1 VAAVYVAVENS
12 VTLLI
17 GVRMGGGRMAGQD
30 RSMLG
35 GMKALILVGGYGT
48 RLRPLTLSRP
58 KPLVE
63 FANKPILLH
72 QIEALVDCGVA
83 HVVLAVSYQADQL
96 EQEMQVEAARLG
108 ISISFS
114 HEKEPLGTAGPLAL
128 ARDILGKDDAPFF
141 VLNSDVICD
150 FPFRDMVAFH
160 KGHGREGT
168 IVVTKVEEPSKYGV
182 VVYDQSTGKI
192 ASFVEKP
199 QEFVSNKIN
208 AGLYIFNPSIL
219 NRIEIKPTSI
229 EKEVFPRQAEEGDLY
244 CMELQGF
251 WMDVGQPADFL
262 TGMCL
267 YLTSLGQKSSPL
279 LSKGPCLVGN
289 VIVDPTAKIGPNC
302 VIGPNVTIG
311 PGVVIEEG
319 VCIKRST
326 VLKGA
331 RIKQHSWMDSCII
344 GWSCTVGQW
353 VRMENVCVLG
363 EDVTVK
369 DEVYVNGGKVLPHK
383 SIGTSV
389 AEPQI
394 IM

>member
-1 VAAVYVAVENS
+1 
-12 VTLLI
+12 
-17 GVRMGGGRMAGQD
+17 MGGQD
-30 RSMLG
+30 VKIG
-35 GMKALILVGGYGT
+35 KMKALILVGGYGT
-48 RLRPLTLSRP
+48 RLRPLTLSKP

-72 QIEALVDCGVA
+72 QIEALVHSGVN

-108 ISISFS
+108 ITITFS

-128 ARDILGKDDAPFF
+128 SREILAKDDEPFF

-150 FPFRDMVAFH
+150 FPFKEMVEFH
-160 KGHGREGT
+160 KQHGKEGT

-182 VVYDQSTGKI
+182 VVYDQNTGKI
-192 ASFVEKP
+192 DNFVEKP

-208 AGLYIFNPSIL
+208 AGLYIFKPSIL
-219 NRIEIKPTSI
+219 DRIEIKPTSI
-229 EKEVFPRQAEEGDLY
+229 EKEVFPFQAADGELY
-244 CMELQGF
+244 CHELKGF

-267 YLTSLGQKSSPL
+267 YLTSLAGKQSDML
-279 LSKGPCLVGN
+279 TTGPSIVGN
-289 VIVDPTAKIGPNC
+289 VIVDPTAKIGENC
-302 VIGPNVTIG
+302 RIGPNVTIG
-311 PGVVIEEG
+311 PGVVIEDG

-331 RIKQHSWMDSCII
+331 KVKSHSWLDSCII
-344 GWSCTVGQW
+344 GWDCVVGRW

-363 EDVTVK
+363 EDVIVK
-369 DEVYVNGGKVLPHK
+369 DEIYLNGGKVLPHK

-389 AEPQI
+389 TEPQI